1 MDNTTTSHDNFIRS
15 ILSNKSIA
23 IDYFKNYLPAVIS
36 EQLKFSTLT
45 QLADTYLSEELKKT
59 MSDIVCSCQR
69 KNTKKTIKV
78 SLLIEHKSY
87 PDTYTPIQIGGYI
100 FSALQKQAANK
111 EPLSVVIPVLLYHG
125 KGKWQY
131 RTLAALLEE
140 TDADW
145 KSYIPSFE
153 YVYNNLGALSDTEV
167 ENLNNSF
174 LAVSFLA
181 LKHSAEKEWLEN
193 NAVKLLILAS
203 RGSKALQKGFIIYMY
218 SRVKLEE
225 EKIVN

>member
-1 MDNTTTSHDNFIRS
+1 M
-15 ILSNKSIA
+15 
-23 IDYFKNYLPAVIS
+23 
-36 EQLKFSTLT
+36 
-45 QLADTYLSEELKKT
+45 
-59 MSDIVCSCQR
+59 
-69 KNTKKTIKV
+69 
-78 SLLIEHKSY
+78 
-87 PDTYTPIQIGGYI
+87 
-100 FSALQKQAANK
+100 QKQAANE